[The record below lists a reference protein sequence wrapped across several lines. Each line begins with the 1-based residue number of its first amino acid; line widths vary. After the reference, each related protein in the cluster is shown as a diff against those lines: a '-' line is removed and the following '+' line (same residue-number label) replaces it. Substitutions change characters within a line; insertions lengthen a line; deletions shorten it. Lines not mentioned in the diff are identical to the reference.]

1 MAKSNL
7 KRDQYIMSRIVPVSE
22 IPTLTL
28 LYKLSHLE
36 APIPSTHLPPPSA
49 HINNTI
55 CLIRTDITTLAVSA
69 IVNAANSSL
78 LGGGGVD
85 GAIHAAAGPGLYD
98 ECETLD
104 GCPTGSAKITSG
116 HNLPCDKVIHAV
128 GPVYW
133 KAKRERPGLEAEL
146 LRGCYRKSL
155 ELASENGCKSLVFSC
170 LSTGI
175 YGYPS
180 REAAE
185 VACDEVRDWCEEKG
199 EGCGGLEKIV
209 FCCFLRKDEEAYEEW
224 LPYVSVIILIW
235 KELPY

>member
-1 MAKSNL
+1 
-7 KRDQYIMSRIVPVSE
+7 MSRVVPVSE
-22 IPTLTL
+22 TPTLTL

-36 APIPSTHLPPPSA
+36 APIPSPHLPTPSA

-55 CLIRTDITTLAVSA
+55 CLIRTDIITLAVSA

-146 LRGCYRKSL
+146 LTGCYRKSL
-155 ELASENGCKSLVFSC
+155 ELASENGCKSLAFSC

-185 VACDEVRDWCEEKG
+185 VACDEVRNWCEEKG
-199 EGCGGLEKIV
+199 EACGGLEKIV

-235 KELPY
+235 KELSY